1 MYEGVYRSHMGVV
14 DSQETRTGDDE
25 EDPEESVRVLEG
37 HAVQFNEYRY

>member
-1 MYEGVYRSHMGVV
+1 MYEGAYHSHMGVV
-14 DSQETRTGDDE
+14 GSHENRTGDDE